1 MEVAPR
7 SGVGR
12 WVRTAPGGLRGFR
25 EPPRWHTAEWVEP
38 ACAGR
43 TRLEQASSPRTTS
56 FQEKRGTVTA
66 GGTGLEPAAMPHRG
80 NLDMGR
86 AAGPPFRVP
95 PALAGPAEAGPRHAR
110 CRGPA
115 TLPGHTLPAFEL
127 APDLQDPCWLC
138 RVPVVHR
145 ETHEASPRHQE
156 LLRAVGP
163 PPCVEAALR
172 LLQRDRPDLL
182 APAARELPDEGCDK
196 CDSWLHR
203 KCELLSLH
211 SYRRLSSEEEEWYCG
226 ACQFP
231 AFDDELFP
239 TCPTPASRG
248 SDPTRDLVIA
258 NATPHGQP
266 QANLAVWFSNV
277 RSVKNKLLD
286 FQALV
291 ESSGDTVFALCETW
305 LDPSVPDG
313 LLVDTARH
321 VVHRKDRASRSGGGV
336 MFVVPRHLICRRRQ
350 DLEVA
355 GLEALFIEIAHKRGK
370 VLFGCVYCP
379 PSTRVAAY
387 HLLNDALERVAV
399 SSYLNVCILGDFNAH
414 IDWTD
419 ITAPVPLA
427 PDDDTLLDMME
438 SNGLVQLCDE
448 PSYYSS
454 AKNASFLDLV
464 FTTNPALIS
473 TCSLEPSLDGSDHKA
488 IHLESLLSLPKFGRY
503 ARRVKLFSQMDV
515 AHLTNLVHLAPWI
528 IAINEPSASD
538 SYDIWLD
545 LISAIEKECVPVKNS
560 TGRRRSPWITE
571 SIIQL
576 AQKKRKLFRRAKK
589 TNHPRHL
596 SMARQAQRD
605 LKKEIYTSHRSYV
618 ETIAQKAARS
628 PKLFWS
634 YVNHR
639 RKSSSLP
646 EFTVDGTIVES
657 PQIVAELFSAQFSTA
672 WTVPDTPSAVDT
684 RTPPGLVPLGHI
696 DIGVGDVAE
705 ALRHLKPSQGAG
717 PDGVHPMLLKACSE
731 RLSTVLARL
740 FANFLQDN
748 EADS

>member
-1 MEVAPR
+1 M
-7 SGVGR
+7 
-12 WVRTAPGGLRGFR
+12 
-25 EPPRWHTAEWVEP
+25 
-38 ACAGR
+38 
-43 TRLEQASSPRTTS
+43 
-56 FQEKRGTVTA
+56 
-66 GGTGLEPAAMPHRG
+66 
-80 NLDMGR
+80 
-86 AAGPPFRVP
+86 
-95 PALAGPAEAGPRHAR
+95 
-110 CRGPA
+110 
-115 TLPGHTLPAFEL
+115 
-127 APDLQDPCWLC
+127 
-138 RVPVVHR
+138 
-145 ETHEASPRHQE
+145 
-156 LLRAVGP
+156 
-163 PPCVEAALR
+163 
-172 LLQRDRPDLL
+172 
-182 APAARELPDEGCDK
+182 
-196 CDSWLHR
+196 
-203 KCELLSLH
+203 
-211 SYRRLSSEEEEWYCG
+211 SYRRLSSSEEEWYCG
-226 ACQFP
+226 ACQLP

-248 SDPTRDLVIA
+248 SDPTRDPVIA

-266 QANLAVWFSNV
+266 QANLAVWFLNV

-321 VVHRKDRASRSGGGV
+321 VVHRKDRAGRSGGGV

-355 GLEALFIEIAHKRGK
+355 GLESLFIEIAHKRGK

-399 SSYLNVCILGDFNAH
+399 SSYLNICILGDFNAH

-427 PDDDTLLDMME
+427 PDDGTLLDMME

-503 ARRVKLFSQMDV
+503 ARRVKLFSQMDG

-560 TGRRRSPWITE
+560 TGRRRSPWITD

-576 AQKKRKLFRRAKK
+576 TRKKRKLFRRAKK

-639 RKSSSLP
+639 RKSSSSP

-657 PQIVAELFSAQFSTA
+657 PQTVAELFSAQFSTA

-684 RTPPGLVPLGHI
+684 RTPPGLVPLGHM

-740 FANFLQDN
+740 FANFLQAGSVPSQWKLARVTPVHKGN
-748 EADS
+748 GSPTSSVASYRPISSTSVVCRTMERILKGAVQR